1 MPEFISQ
8 EMFEEAVS
16 GDCGWC
22 TNCLS
27 FTRDETEPDAIGY
40 DCPCC
45 EENTVMGAEQ
55 ALLTGEIIFNDDS
68 EEGEEVSDG

>member
-1 MPEFISQ
+1 MPSLITK
-8 EMFEEAVS
+8 EMFEEAVA

-40 DCPCC
+40 DCPRCDD
-45 EENTVMGAEQ
+45 TSVIGAEE
-55 ALLTGEIIFNDDS
+55 ALLTGEIFFDNDVDES
-68 EEGEEVSDG
+68 EDE